1 MIVGIDV
8 LLSDLVRDFV
18 LFFNA
23 TTTPGTWPLVLIVL
37 LGGIV
42 VYIATEFTITINE
55 TEVVIIESF
64 GKFSRKLGPGLHF
77 VPFKWPKNVYW
88 AFKESE
94 NSNALI
100 GYKIPTN
107 VQVYNPVPYTI
118 SSEDN
123 LEVVID
129 LIVQFKIVDAK
140 KAVYAM
146 DNIYANFESELRTYM
161 VNLVRSMRMT
171 DISVASLTTGLNLEN
186 LNQMFLDIGMCITSI
201 RVEKI
206 DYPEAVSS
214 SLQKVNHNRIKQDA
228 FTRNLASESDRLRA
242 EAEIER
248 QRASNAHIEREIK
261 HNNKLKM
268 KREAWLA
275 KKTQLLEKQQLQLE
289 FEEKR
294 AQLFDKYAGYA
305 EYQAA
310 ALNAKAWTEIASSP
324 STRLIMAPETALASL
339 GNFQTVKM
347 LNAE

>member
-1 MIVGIDV
+1 MITGFDV
-8 LLSDLVRDFV
+8 LLSNLIDNLA
-18 LFFNA
+18 LAFNA
-23 TTTPGTWPLVLIVL
+23 PASQGSWLLAFIVL
-37 LGGIV
+37 LGGVAI
-42 VYIATEFTITINE
+42 YIATEFTITVNE
-55 TEVVIIESF
+55 TEVVIVESF
-64 GKFSRKLGPGLHF
+64 GKFSQKLGPGIHF
-77 VPFKWPKNVYW
+77 IPFKWPKNVYW
-88 AFKESE
+88 AFRESE
-94 NSNALI
+94 NRDDLI

-171 DISVASLTTGLNLEN
+171 DISVATLTTGLNLEN
-186 LNQMFLDIGMCITSI
+186 LNQMFLEIGMCITSI

-228 FTRNLASESDRLRA
+228 FTRNLASESERLRA

-268 KREAWLA
+268 KREVWLA